1 MNIHERIKEIR
12 EFFFDGNNVKFA
24 EKMEESVNTTSGW
37 ITGKRGVG
45 INVIEKVMNKFPTI
59 NGHWL
64 LTGVGSM
71 ELNSQQSVS
80 NIDYKAK
87 CLELEKENY
96 ALLKEKDELN
106 KKLTSK
112 LENEI
117 TTLKRGAKSE
127 EKVIRK
133 PVHSVP

>member
-1 MNIHERIKEIR
+1 MNEQFKKVRKLLKKSQTDLAKDLEVDQSLISKIESGASMPTVEMLLKIR
-12 EFFFDGNNVKFA
+12 DLYGVKASLFFGEDA
-24 EKMEESVNTTSGW
+24 END
-37 ITGKRGVG
+37 
-45 INVIEKVMNKFPTI
+45 
-59 NGHWL
+59 
-64 LTGVGSM
+64 
-71 ELNSQQSVS
+71 SQQSVS

>member
-1 MNIHERIKEIR
+1 MEIHERIKKIKSDL
-12 EFFFDGNNVKFA
+12 FNGSNVDFA
-24 EKMEESVNTTSGW
+24 KAVDENPTTTSNWTG
-37 ITGKRGVG
+37 GKRKVG
-45 INVIEKVMNKFPTI
+45 YDVVGKILIKLRNINPL
-59 NGHWL
+59 WL
-64 LTGVGSM
+64 LIEDGEM

-117 TTLKRGAKSE
+117 TTLKKGAKSE